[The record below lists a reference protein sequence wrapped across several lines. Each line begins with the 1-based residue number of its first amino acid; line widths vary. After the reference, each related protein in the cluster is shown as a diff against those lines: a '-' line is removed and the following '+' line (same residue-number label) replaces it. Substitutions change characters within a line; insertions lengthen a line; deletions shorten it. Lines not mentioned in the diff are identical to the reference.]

1 MQCGKGVTVDME
13 ADKHEVVACDASLR
27 GKVFSRLE
35 NDILNGRY
43 KAGDSF
49 TESRVAAELGVS
61 RTPVREAIRQLELE
75 GLVAYIPNK
84 GATVEG
90 LSEED
95 IRDIG
100 EIRTK
105 IEGIAARRAAG
116 AILPEQLA
124 AMQEILA
131 LEAFHTERGN
141 TGPLLQL
148 DTRFHEIIFQASGS
162 RLLKRTLSSFHHYI
176 QQARSLSMQNMER
189 AGKTLSEHRAILTA
203 LQDQDAGRAEILM
216 AQHVRNATRN
226 ISRLQSGPIHINE
239 DIGPKEENPC
249 SKI

>member
-1 MQCGKGVTVDME
+1 VAEILETNSHESVTSE
-13 ADKHEVVACDASLR
+13 ASLR
-27 GKVFSRLE
+27 GKVFTRLE

-43 KAGDSF
+43 LAGDSF

-75 GLVAYIPNK
+75 GLVTYVPNK

-105 IEGIAARRAAG
+105 IEGIAARRASVS
-116 AILPEQLA
+116 ISPDQLTA
-124 AMQEILA
+124 LQEILA
-131 LEAFHTERGN
+131 LEAFHTGRGEA
-141 TGPLLQL
+141 GPLLQL

-162 RLLKRTLSSFHHYI
+162 RLLNRTLKAFHHYI
-176 QQARSLSMQNMER
+176 QRARSLSLQNMER
-189 AGKTLSEHRAILTA
+189 AGKTLSEHGAILSA
-203 LQDQDAGRAEILM
+203 LQGQDADRAETLM
-216 AQHVRNATRN
+216 VQHVRNATRN
-226 ISRLQSGPIHINE
+226 ISRLQSAGRTPE
-239 DIGPKEENPC
+239 
-249 SKI
+249 

>member
-1 MQCGKGVTVDME
+1 MGGME
-13 ADKHEVVACDASLR
+13 ENNHEAVSSGASLR
-27 GKVFSRLE
+27 GKVFTRLE

-75 GLVAYIPNK
+75 GLVTYIPNK

-116 AILPEQLA
+116 AISPDQLA
-124 AMQEILA
+124 ALNGILD
-131 LEAFHTERGN
+131 LEAFHTGRSEA
-141 TGPLLQL
+141 GPLLRL

-162 RLLKRTLSSFHHYI
+162 RLLNRTLSSFHHYI
-176 QQARSLSMQNMER
+176 QRARSLSMQNMER
-189 AGKTLSEHRAILTA
+189 AGKMLSEHRAILTA
-203 LQDQDAGRAEILM
+203 LQDQDADRAETLM

-226 ISRLQSGPIHINE
+226 ISRMQSGLKQP
-239 DIGPKEENPC
+239 G
-249 SKI
+249 